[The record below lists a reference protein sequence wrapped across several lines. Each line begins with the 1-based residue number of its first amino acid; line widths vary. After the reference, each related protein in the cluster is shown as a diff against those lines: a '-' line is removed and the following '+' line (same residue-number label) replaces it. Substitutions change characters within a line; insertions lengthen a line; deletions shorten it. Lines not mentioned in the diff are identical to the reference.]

1 MDNKRVITP
10 IHFIDEN
17 NTKNEMIKEEEPELN
32 FKCKYGSINVKL
44 SKIPILKH
52 FI

>member
-17 NTKNEMIKEEEPELN
+17 NTKNEIVKEEEEFYKN
-32 FKCKYGSINVKL
+32 Q
-44 SKIPILKH
+44 
-52 FI
+52 